1 MSGCG
6 TTPVVQGIQ
15 KPLPIEA
22 MEAPPAQLCKLR
34 PEIVAL
40 EIQDQLAMLLA
51 CHVADA
57 ETYRRLE
64 LKHKALV
71 EWIGK

>member
-1 MSGCG
+1 
-6 TTPVVQGIQ
+6 
-15 KPLPIEA
+15 
-22 MEAPPAQLCKLR
+22 MEAPPAQLCVLR

-51 CHVADA
+51 CKLADA
-57 ETYRRLE
+57 EAYRRLE
-64 LKHKALV
+64 LKHKTLV